1 MSSTL
6 LRSTLFR
13 STLLRSTQLLKLRS
27 AVSTSKYTKLR
38 GSGVVRLN
46 REPERLLRDSE
57 EYWRTEKLP
66 AKVLCRVYTG
76 GDTAVACLC
85 VNRGDGGFP
94 YNDLIV
100 RFVSWRLGY
109 GERGVFVS
117 GPARHVRRFGMTFL
131 TRPDLGGPSHYSGDY
146 LIGFEHCGAHFF
158 DLGACLGGPS
168 HASPLLT
175 TQVEFG
181 RVSAVVGPVSRRVSP
196 H

>member
-1 MSSTL
+1 MRSTL
-6 LRSTLFR
+6 LR

-38 GSGVVRLN
+38 GSGVVSLN

-94 YNDLIV
+94 YNDLSFGSFRGGWGTGNGAFSSRV
-100 RFVSWRLGY
+100 RRV
-109 GERGVFVS
+109 
-117 GPARHVRRFGMTFL
+117 RHVRRFGMTFL

-181 RVSAVVGPVSRRVSP
+181 HVSVVGPVSRRVSP

>member
-1 MSSTL
+1 M
-6 LRSTLFR
+6 
-13 STLLRSTQLLKLRS
+13 Q
-27 AVSTSKYTKLR
+27 
-38 GSGVVRLN
+38 
-46 REPERLLRDSE
+46 

-94 YNDLIV
+94 YNDLSFGSFRGGWGTGNGAFSSRV
-100 RFVSWRLGY
+100 RRV
-109 GERGVFVS
+109 
-117 GPARHVRRFGMTFL
+117 RHVRRFGMTFL

-181 RVSAVVGPVSRRVSP
+181 RVSVVQRSWVQYLVGVSP
-196 H
+196 HQALPFAFPFLAFANTVLSRPMVIPMLWRMCGYVVCMLGVKNKYHHTHP

>member
-94 YNDLIV
+94 NIV
-100 RFVSWRLGY
+100 MTYRVT
-109 GERGVFVS
+109 V
-117 GPARHVRRFGMTFL
+117 PFGL
-131 TRPDLGGPSHYSGDY
+131 R
-146 LIGFEHCGAHFF
+146 
-158 DLGACLGGPS
+158 
-168 HASPLLT
+168 
-175 TQVEFG
+175 
-181 RVSAVVGPVSRRVSP
+181 SRRRALEANLAPFSDP
-196 H
+196 N

>member
-94 YNDLIV
+94 YIMTYRNRSV
-100 RFVSWRLGY
+100 RFVAVGV
-109 GERGVFVS
+109 RGTGRFRPGS
-117 GPARHVRRFGMTFL
+117 GATRFGMTFL
-131 TRPDLGGPSHYSGDY
+131 TGPRGTFS
-146 LIGFEHCGAHFF
+146 
-158 DLGACLGGPS
+158 
-168 HASPLLT
+168 LL
-175 TQVEFG
+175 
-181 RVSAVVGPVSRRVSP
+181 R
-196 H
+196 